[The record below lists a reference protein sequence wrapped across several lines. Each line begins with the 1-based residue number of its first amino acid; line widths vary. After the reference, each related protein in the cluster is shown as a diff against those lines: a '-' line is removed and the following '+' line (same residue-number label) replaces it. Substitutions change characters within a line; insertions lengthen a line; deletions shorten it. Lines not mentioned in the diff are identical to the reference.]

1 MYFIFWQVRVVNVE
15 KEKQVMEDVIRK
27 LDRHENENLPQV
39 QLGTT
44 EVLYIHVWWIGNLS
58 TSIKFQAQ
66 LVGSHYTL
74 QHNYLNFNSESL
86 VQHHSSIPW
95 HFLTFLC
102 SVQIIFKDVQF
113 LEKQTATLEIVNI
126 GQVSILGWTGY
137 QHLPLLSTTNLWILF
152 TVPCPCPPSL
162 LSSLSFQH
170 LSNVKAIII
179 WLATLSRQDD
189 PIPVV
194 WLTTQA
200 SKMAQSCFLRT
211 VCCVPQEKFP
221 ESCTINPLL
230 FHQTCSVK
238 MAGFWPC
245 SFFVSLWTTTPSQ
258 FLKSQKQYNVTLPIS
273 SHLDFMLSN

>member
-1 MYFIFWQVRVVNVE
+1 ME

-44 EVLYIHVWWIGNLS
+44 EVLYTHVWWIGNLS

-95 HFLTFLC
+95 HFLTFLF

-126 GQVSILGWTGY
+126 GQVSILG
-137 QHLPLLSTTNLWILF
+137 
-152 TVPCPCPPSL
+152 
-162 LSSLSFQH
+162 
-170 LSNVKAIII
+170 
-179 WLATLSRQDD
+179 
-189 PIPVV
+189 
-194 WLTTQA
+194 
-200 SKMAQSCFLRT
+200 
-211 VCCVPQEKFP
+211 
-221 ESCTINPLL
+221 
-230 FHQTCSVK
+230 
-238 MAGFWPC
+238 
-245 SFFVSLWTTTPSQ
+245 
-258 FLKSQKQYNVTLPIS
+258 
-273 SHLDFMLSN
+273 